1 MPKNSSSLKSLLS
14 QWISSYN
21 NQQTIF
27 TTDGTTIFCQVCE
40 KNILCTKKLQ
50 VIQHAITTIHKNGLK
65 CKLNTS

>member
-40 KNILCTKKLQ
+40 KNILCTKKSQ
-50 VIQHAITTIHKNGLK
+50 VIQHANTTIYKNGLK